1 MIPFT
6 SNSRKYKLTY
16 RDKKQITACLGP
28 GPEREMDCKA
38 AQETFGGNEDIL
50 DLGCFIDTSL
60 SKLISYVL

>member
-28 GPEREMDCKA
+28 GPERWTAK
-38 AQETFGGNEDIL
+38 QHK
-50 DLGCFIDTSL
+50 
-60 SKLISYVL
+60 KLLEVMKIF